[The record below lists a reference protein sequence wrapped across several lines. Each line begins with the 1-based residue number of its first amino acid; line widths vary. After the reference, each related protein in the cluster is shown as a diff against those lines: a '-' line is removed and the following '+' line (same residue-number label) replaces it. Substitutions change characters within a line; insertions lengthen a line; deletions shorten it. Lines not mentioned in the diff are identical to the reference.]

1 MVFHHIGLATSD
13 IEKSKLAYKVL
24 GYTGEDIIYDPNQRV
39 NLCFLYKKDAPVLE
53 LVSPTEESSP
63 VNNILQK
70 NGTMPYHT
78 CYEVVDLEQTISEL
92 KLLRYLVVVKPVEA
106 IAFNNR
112 RVCFLFQKHAG
123 LIELLEA

>member
-13 IEKSKLAYKVL
+13 IEKSKLAYKTL
-24 GYTGEDIIYDPNQRV
+24 GYTGEGIIYDPNQKV
-39 NLCFLYKKDAPVLE
+39 NLCFLYKKDAPVIE

-63 VNNILQK
+63 VNNILHK

-78 CYEVVDLEQTISEL
+78 CYEVANLEQTISEL
-92 KLLRYLVVVKPVEA
+92 KPLRYLIVVKPIEA
-106 IAFNNR
+106 IAFSNR
-112 RVCFLFQKHAG
+112 RVCFLFQKYAG